1 MYLTNTAI
9 RHPIATSL
17 VMVGIAFL
25 GVIAYAVLPIAGV
38 PQIDVP
44 TIHVSAQ
51 LPGASADTMAS
62 AVTSPLERALSNL
75 PDVTSITSTS
85 SLGNSS
91 INVQFELSRDVGTAA
106 VDVQGAINAAMA
118 DLPKDLPH
126 APTYEKANP
135 ADALLMSI
143 AVYSDG
149 LPISATDDYAENRLA
164 PAIARVRGVGVVDYH
179 GRQRPAIRVSLDP
192 RRLASLGLTLE
203 DARRRIAAATVN
215 GAKGTLN
222 GVETGTI
229 VEATDQLTRAAQ
241 YGDLGIAA
249 AGGRV
254 ARLRDVGTAV
264 AGVEDEHQSAW
275 VGHHQAVI
283 IDVHKAVGHNVNA
296 TVQRV
301 RAILPALQRTLPASI
316 HLMVLQDRTQAIRAS
331 VRDVKLTLF
340 ATCVLVVLVVYL
352 FVGNW
357 RATLIP
363 AAAIPMSLLA
373 SMAGMYAAGYTLDNV
388 SLMAL
393 TVSIGFVVDDAVVM
407 LENVLRHVESGEDPM
422 SAALQ
427 GAGEIGFTI
436 VAMTLS
442 LVAVFIPVLFM
453 GGVVGRVFRE
463 FAGTAAIS
471 ILTSGFVSLTLTPVL
486 CSRFLR
492 VEDAR
497 STHRLHVA
505 SAAFQRRC
513 LTAYGRALDWTLA
526 RAPLALAAFVAIA
539 VASVAL
545 YWQIPKGFFP
555 QQDDGL
561 INGVAEAEPGI
572 SYAAMSLRVRALAAI
587 VRRDPAIA
595 DVFCYVETDPSTN
608 IARVIADLKPLGE
621 RHASIYA
628 VMRRIQRRVRNF
640 PDLALYLQA
649 QQGVNVGAHVT
660 KTQFQYTLRDPD
672 SAELRRWAPR
682 LLQALRSLPELQDV
696 AADADPSAPS
706 VRVDLDRDAMARL
719 GVATQSVDD
728 TLEDA
733 FAQRQIASYYNS
745 ANVYR
750 VVMDVA
756 PRLQLDGAALHAL
769 YVPSQR
775 GVPVQLAAISR
786 LRRSAAPLTVNH
798 DGLLPAVTLSFN
810 LARGVALGTAIAAVR
825 AKTSSLDPPS
835 ALHSSF
841 SGSAAAFRA
850 SLTTQPLLIVAAI
863 LAIYIVLGMLYESY
877 RHPLTILSTLPSAGI
892 GGLLALELVRDDF
905 SLIALI
911 GVILLI
917 GIVKK
922 NGIMMVD
929 RALALESQG
938 VEPATAARRAAH
950 DRFRPI
956 MMTTMVTLLAAVPL
970 ALAGGAG
977 SELRRPLG
985 VVMIGGLLLSQFL
998 TVFTTPVIHVWM
1010 NARGVTRAC
1019 NRDPAPFG

>member
-1 MYLTNTAI
+1 MNLTNISI

-25 GVIAYAVLPIAGV
+25 GFIAYAVLPIAGI
-38 PQIDVP
+38 PQVDVP

-91 INVQFELSRDVGTAA
+91 INVQFDLSRDVGTAA

-126 APTYEKANP
+126 PPTYEKANP

-149 LPISATDDYAENRLA
+149 LPISTVDDYAENRLA

-192 RRLASLGLTLE
+192 RKLASLGLTLE
-203 DARRRIAAATVN
+203 DVRKQIAAATVN
-215 GAKGTLN
+215 GSKGTLN
-222 GVETGTI
+222 DVETSTV
-229 VEATDQLTRAAQ
+229 VEATDQLTRDAQ
-241 YGDLGIAA
+241 YGNLAIAT

-264 AGVEDEHQSAW
+264 PGVEDEHQSAW
-275 VGHHQAVI
+275 VGGHQAVI
-283 IDVHKAVGHNVNA
+283 VDVHKAAGHNVNA

-301 RAILPALQRTLPASI
+301 RAILPGLQRTLPASI

-340 ATCVLVVLVVYL
+340 ATCVLEVLVVDL

-407 LENVLRHVESGEDPM
+407 LENVLRHVEAGEDPM

-453 GGVVGRVFRE
+453 GGIVGRVFRE

-492 VEDAR
+492 AEDVR

-505 SAAFQRRC
+505 SAAVQRRF
-513 LTAYGRALDWTLA
+513 LTAYERALDWTLG

-539 VASVAL
+539 AASVAL
-545 YWQIPKGFFP
+545 YWLIPKGFFP

-572 SYAAMSLRVRALAAI
+572 SYAAMSLRVRALADV

-621 RHASIYA
+621 RHTSIYA

-640 PDLALYLQA
+640 PGLALYLQA
-649 QQGVNVGAHVT
+649 QQGVTVGAHIT

-672 SAELRRWAPR
+672 SEELRRWSPR
-682 LLQALRSLPELQDV
+682 MVQALRSLPELRDV
-696 AADADPSAPS
+696 AADADPVAPG

-719 GVATQSVDD
+719 GVSTQSVDD

-733 FAQRQIASYYNS
+733 FAQRQIASYYTS

-750 VVMDVA
+750 VIMDVA

-798 DGLLPAVTLSFN
+798 DGLLPSVTLSFN
-810 LARGVALGTAIAAVR
+810 LAPGIALGAAIAAVR
-825 AKTSSLDPPS
+825 AITASLDPPS
-835 ALHSSF
+835 ALHASF

-850 SLTTQPLLIVAAI
+850 SLTTQPLLIGAAI

-892 GGLLALELVRDDF
+892 GGLLALELVHDDF

-929 RALALESQG
+929 RALALEAQG

-985 VVMIGGLLLSQFL
+985 IVMIGGLVLSQFL

-1010 NARGVTRAC
+1010 TGRGARAER
-1019 NRDPAPFG
+1019 